1 MQSGCE
7 SRPLKDGGGQNNI
20 GRLILP
26 RHCFML
32 ILLRV
37 ILFFIKAFA
46 LLLVSSIYVLLSLG
60 FTQTMEATFVVLGA
74 LVKISPFSELLKAQ
88 STQRQT
94 SH

>member
-1 MQSGCE
+1 
-7 SRPLKDGGGQNNI
+7 
-20 GRLILP
+20 
-26 RHCFML
+26 ML

-60 FTQTMEATFVVLGA
+60 FTQTMKAMFVVLGA